1 MKGGE
6 TGKGEAKREKKN
18 EEGKGGGK
26 GERREGDVGVKTCTQ
41 AKGI

>member
-1 MKGGE
+1 MMTGGE

-18 EEGKGGGK
+18 EEGKGGK